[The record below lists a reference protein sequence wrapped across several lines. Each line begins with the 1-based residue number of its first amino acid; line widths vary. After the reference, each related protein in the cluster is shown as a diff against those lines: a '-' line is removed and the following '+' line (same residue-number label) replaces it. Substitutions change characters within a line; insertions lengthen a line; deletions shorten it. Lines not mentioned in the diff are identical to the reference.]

1 MPHHVQAR
9 LDDATFKEVKID
21 AINKDKSIGDY
32 VKDAVVEQLERSKSG
47 SVVEETVNQ
56 PKSSSTEGE

>member
-32 VKDAVVEQLERSKSG
+32 VKDAVVEQLERSKSE

-56 PKSSSTEGE
+56 PKLNSIEGE

>member
-21 AINKDKSIGDY
+21 AITKDKSMAEY
-32 VKDAVVEQLERSKSG
+32 VKDAVIEQLERSKSE

-56 PKSSSTEGE
+56 PKLNSSEGE

>member
-1 MPHHVQAR
+1 MPHVQAK

-21 AINKDKSIGDY
+21 AITKDKSMAEY
-32 VKDAVVEQLERSKSG
+32 VKDAVIEQLERSKSG

-56 PKSSSTEGE
+56 PKLNSIEGE